1 MGRTERNLRAI
12 LDKIAIVWYTKENR
26 FDYHTP
32 RSLDT
37 IAIRI
42 IDILMT
48 EFRYTPQIKAPA
60 LSNGSPAFYLH
71 SVVCGKAFIYIVLFV
86 ESDVTKLK
94 SDFSHIYGDFLHK
107 HH

>member
-1 MGRTERNLRAI
+1 MWHTEE
-12 LDKIAIVWYTKENR
+12 KQ

-60 LSNGSPAFYLH
+60 LSNGRSTFYLH
-71 SVVCGKAFIYIVLFV
+71 SVVCEKAFIYIVLFV
-86 ESDVTKLK
+86 ESDVTKLNIH
-94 SDFSHIYGDFLHK
+94 SPCFYDDFLHK